1 MCVRIKM
8 PQQVQLTVQQGGRE
22 GGKGAWLLFSP
33 WYLLLPGVFPLL
45 SSCCLWRLAVS
56 ELPGKF
62 IFVFNNKSQDVAA
75 ATAKQQ

>member
-22 GGKGAWLLFSP
+22 WGKGAWLLFSP

>member
-33 WYLLLPGVFPLL
+33 WYLLLPGVFPF
-45 SSCCLWRLAVS
+45 SPPASFGA
-56 ELPGKF
+56 
-62 IFVFNNKSQDVAA
+62 
-75 ATAKQQ
+75 

>member
-45 SSCCLWRLAVS
+45 SSCCLWRLA
-56 ELPGKF
+56 LPGKF